1 MNTRFLPHC
10 QACIRTG
17 VLTLL
22 LLLAGCAIPF
32 INSIPT
38 GESESETFVLL
49 PGPQQQSGTSIE
61 KALQTRRSIRE
72 FSTDSVSLD
81 KIAQLLWAAQ
91 GVTAERGYR
100 TVPSAGALYPLE
112 IYLVAGEVS
121 ALEQGI
127 YRYLPAEHALVLVA
141 RGDPRAEL
149 QAAALHQEAIGNAPV
164 LIVIAAQYDRTT
176 GKYGQRGVRYVHIE
190 TGCAAQ
196 NIYLQTVPLGL
207 GTVLIGAFHDQDVV
221 EILDMPPDHQPLAI
235 MPVGVR

>member
-1 MNTRFLPHC
+1 MNTNFLPGC
-10 QACIRTG
+10 KACIHTG
-17 VLTLL
+17 ILTLL
-22 LLLAGCAIPF
+22 MLLVGCAVP
-32 INSIPT
+32 NTKSDPT
-38 GESESETFVLL
+38 IESDSETLIWL

-61 KALQTRRSIRE
+61 QALQTRRSVRE
-72 FSTDSVSLD
+72 FSAEGVSLD

-121 ALEQGI
+121 GLEQGV
-127 YRYLPAEHALVLVA
+127 YRYAPAEHALGLVA
-141 RGDPRAEL
+141 MGDPRAEV
-149 QAAALHQEAIGNAPV
+149 QAAALHQEAIGNAPA
-164 LIVIAAQYDRTT
+164 LIVIAAQYDSTT
-176 GKYGQRGVRYVHIE
+176 GKYGQRGIRYVHIE

-221 EILDMPPDHQPLAI
+221 EILGMPPDHQPLAI
-235 MPVGVR
+235 MPVGAR

>member
-1 MNTRFLPHC
+1 MTTHFPPRC
-10 QACIRTG
+10 KAGVRTG
-17 VLTLL
+17 ILTLL
-22 LLLAGCAIPF
+22 LLLAGCAVPST
-32 INSIPT
+32 NSVPI
-38 GESESETFVLL
+38 GESKSEPFVQL

-61 KALQTRRSIRE
+61 EALQTRRSVRE
-72 FSTDSVSLD
+72 FNVDGVSLE
-81 KIAQLLWAAQ
+81 KIAQLLWAGQ

-121 ALEQGI
+121 GLEQGV
-127 YRYLPAEHALVLVA
+127 YRYLPAEHALALVA
-141 RGDPRAEL
+141 RGDPRAEV
-149 QAAALHQEAIGNAPV
+149 QAAALHQDAIGIAPA

-221 EILDMPPDHQPLAI
+221 EILGMPPDHQPLAI
-235 MPVGVR
+235 MPVGGR